1 MVTRHVGD
9 GVQVAVDNELRLL
22 DPAVRRSP
30 TAVDGLLHPEFTE
43 FGASG
48 RRWDQESMTAEIG
61 EADMTPHEAPV
72 ASEVRGVRLADG
84 IVQVTYVT
92 ESQGRRARR
101 SSLWLRS
108 DDGAWRLYF
117 HQGTPV
123 PQW

>member
-30 TAVDGLLHPEFTE
+30 TAVDGLLHPEFAE

-48 RRWDQESMTAEIG
+48 RKWDRESMTAEIA

-72 ASEVRGVRLADG
+72 ASEVRGVQLADG

-117 HQGTPV
+117 HQGTPA
-123 PQW
+123 PPR